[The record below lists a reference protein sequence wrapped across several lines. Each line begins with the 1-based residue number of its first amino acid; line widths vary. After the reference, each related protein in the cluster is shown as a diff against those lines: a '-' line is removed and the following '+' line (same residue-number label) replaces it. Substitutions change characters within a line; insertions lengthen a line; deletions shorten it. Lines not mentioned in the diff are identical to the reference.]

1 MIIIIGRFY
10 DRAEVRTNVTEVQ
23 SSQH

>member
-1 MIIIIGRFY
+1 MIKIIARLY
-10 DRAEVRTNVTEVQ
+10 DRAEVRMSMTKVQ